1 MVSVQ
6 QEINKM
12 GLTIVFSTRKLEE
25 SYIKHIKDTCGVRN
39 VEVLSYENPNGSS
52 LTEIYNKAL
61 KDAKNDIIIF
71 CHDDIIFNTKKWGK
85 RVLSHFESSD
95 YGILGLAGTRKLPES
110 GSWWEDIN
118 QPLSNMVGIVNH
130 SQNGK
135 TWESKY
141 SEPMLTNIIPV
152 VILDGLFF
160 GVDRTKIK
168 NHFNEEVKG
177 FHFYDIDFTFSNH
190 LEGVKI
196 GVITNIRIT
205 HKSVGQTNEEWEKNR
220 LEFIN
225 RYSGN
230 LPSEVEFD
238 IFYSGKQTRIKKQPK
253 LSIIIPTKDNIDI
266 LFNCLNSIYEKTIY
280 DNYKIIVADT
290 GSEETNLEK
299 IRKFCETNNKT
310 KLIEFDY
317 YNFAQINNEVVYEY
331 VDEDTELILFCN
343 NDIELI
349 NDAITRMVNVWKKNR
364 KKVGTVGARLHFG
377 DNTVQHG
384 GMLLWLKKDWLT
396 ERGLTRIEITHY
408 NLRQGYKHR
417 LEGTN
422 PVVGNT
428 GAFLL
433 IEKDLFTK
441 VGGFNP
447 TYIECFE
454 DAELNFSVLLEGR
467 VNLFVSDAVAYHYES
482 KTRNKSDE
490 KLERLQ
496 QDYRERLFP
505 FVGQALGD
513 KKKATLLGQ
522 FINVVQ

>member
-1 MVSVQ
+1 MS
-6 QEINKM
+6 
-12 GLTIVFSTRKLEE
+12 LTIAFSTRELEE
-25 SYIKHIKDTCGVRN
+25 SYIDHIKKTSGIKN
-39 VEVLSYENPNGSS
+39 IEILSYKNPNGES
-52 LTEIYNKAL
+52 LTKIYNKAL
-61 KDAKNDIIIF
+61 EESKNDIIVF

-85 RVLSHFESSD
+85 RLLKHFSDSD

-118 QPLSNMVGIVNH
+118 QPMSNMVGIVNH

-141 SEPMLTNIIPV
+141 SQPVLSNIIPV

-160 GVDRTKIK
+160 AVDRTRIK
-168 NHFNEEVKG
+168 KHFNEEVDG
-177 FHFYDIDFTFSNH
+177 FHFYDIDFTFTNH

-205 HKSVGQTNEEWEKNR
+205 HKSMGQTNEEWEKNR
-220 LEFIN
+220 LEFIS
-225 RYSGN
+225 RHADN
-230 LPSEVEFD
+230 LPAEVDFD
-238 IFYSGKQTRIKKQPK
+238 LFYTNKELTLKKQPK

-266 LFNCLNSIYEKTIY
+266 LFNCLNSIYEKTTYTNFEIV
-280 DNYKIIVADT
+280 VADT
-290 GSEETNLEK
+290 GSEKENLEK
-299 IRKFCETNNKT
+299 MREFCNSNNRT
-310 KLIEFDY
+310 SIVEFDY
-317 YNFAQINNEVVYEY
+317 YNFAQINNEVVYDY
-331 VDEDTELILFCN
+331 VSDDTELVLFCN

-349 NDAITRMVNVWKKNR
+349 NDAISRMVSVWQKNK
-364 KKVGTVGARLHFG
+364 KKVGTVGARLHFE

-408 NLRQGYKHR
+408 NLRQGYKHV
-417 LEGTN
+417 LEGTS

-433 IEKDLFTK
+433 IQKDLFTK

-454 DAELNFSVLLEGR
+454 DAELNFSVLLEGK

-496 QDYRERLFP
+496 EDYRERLFP
-505 FVGQALGD
+505 FIGGALGD
-513 KKKATLLGQ
+513 RKKATYLGQ